1 MEAQQ
6 VPTGSAS
13 SLQVFLSRLLA
24 IAGYKHRLYLEGA
37 IENGARTVTA
47 DASAIIRE
55 LRTTD
60 ADSFVTFRD
69 GPDAAL
75 FLERR
80 KSGQR
85 CYAAFVGDRLA
96 SVSWVAMGSATLWAF
111 TADFSIDDDA
121 IYIYDSYTHLDFRGR
136 RLQASIFHAICRD
149 YNERGVRNAVT
160 FVSATNLANLR
171 SRTRLGFVI
180 SGAVRRLR
188 AGPWIWYFSSG
199 NAPMLK
205 RHSPNH

>member
-6 VPTGSAS
+6 VSTGNAS
-13 SLQVFLSRLLA
+13 GLHVFLSRLLA
-24 IAGYKHRLYLEGA
+24 KAGYKHRLYLECPFEG
-37 IENGARTVTA
+37 GGRV
-47 DASAIIRE
+47 DASDASVSVRE

-60 ADSFVTFRD
+60 ADSFVTFRE

-80 KSGQR
+80 ESGQR

-111 TADFSIDDDA
+111 TTDFSIDDDA
-121 IYIYDSYTHLDFRGR
+121 IYIFDSYTHPDFRGR
-136 RLQASIFHAICRD
+136 RLQASIFQAICRE

-160 FVSATNLANLR
+160 FVAATNSANLR
-171 SRTRLGFVI
+171 SRARLGFVI

-188 AGPWIWYFSSG
+188 AGPWVWYFSSG
-199 NAPMLK
+199 KAPMLK
-205 RHSPNH
+205 RHSSNH